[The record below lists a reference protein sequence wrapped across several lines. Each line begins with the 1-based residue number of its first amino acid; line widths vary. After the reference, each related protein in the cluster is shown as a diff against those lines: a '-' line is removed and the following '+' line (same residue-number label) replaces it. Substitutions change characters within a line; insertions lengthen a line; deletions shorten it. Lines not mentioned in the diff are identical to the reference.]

1 MHPSYPP
8 TWSQTLSFLYKSQV
22 YPTWREIKLSL
33 GLLAS
38 ALTQEEIVYIPM
50 ATLTSFQERSG
61 FQQHKYIILHFWKS
75 EVQTQSH

>member
-8 TWSQTLSFLYKSQV
+8 TWSQTLSFFYKSQV

-38 ALTQEEIVYIPM
+38 ALTQEE
-50 ATLTSFQERSG
+50 LG
-61 FQQHKYIILHFWKS
+61 NCLHSYGYSNKFPG
-75 EVQTQSH
+75 T